1 MAAFVCTRSYM
12 WSACRRR
19 ETGKRENAE
28 IIILFSISRKV
39 FFFFFQ
45 IFRSVEDWRSFV
57 FFLFFPSYFFFFC
70 FCFLNWRLECYGV
83 VGNSGGTVMKM
94 KLRSNIRTEVFGGI
108 KISQIQQAHSILS
121 DEIFQLSRSNLKI
134 SPKRLLLRDHE
145 HG

>member
-1 MAAFVCTRSYM
+1 MYAFVHVVRVSSSRN
-12 WSACRRR
+12 WKA
-19 ETGKRENAE
+19 GKRGDYYTVLYIEK
-28 IIILFSISRKV
+28 S
-39 FFFFFQ
+39 
-45 IFRSVEDWRSFV
+45 
-57 FFLFFPSYFFFFC
+57 FLFFFSNLPKCRRLKIVCVFSFFSFLFLFFC